1 MSDDVQRRIDW
12 LLGRRGES
20 ASPRTLSAREQL
32 GYTREECRDD
42 PEARRRVRK
51 LYYAQRERAEYE
63 ASRDIGEI
71 PEVQNPERRKRCSA
85 SLKLFIEEY
94 FRSDDKFNLP
104 WASFHLEA
112 LRKMEA
118 SIINGGLFALALP
131 RGSGKAL
138 ALDTP
143 IPTPDGWSTMG
154 ALKIGDVVYDEQGNP
169 CHVVF
174 KSEVFTDHK
183 CYKVTFTNGESVIA
197 DAGHLWQVEDH
208 YSRHDTDVR
217 TTEWLSTRY
226 VKNSKRYPELRF
238 RLPIGMPLQGVRKQ
252 LPVPPYALGAWLGD
266 GTAKKSTLT
275 LFNDDAPHIC
285 DMVCKSGWTVDKCK
299 YGEQSN
305 CATYILNR
313 VGKGRLGKISSGVHF
328 LREAGVYGDK
338 HIPEAY
344 LRASFE
350 DRLLLLQGIM
360 DTDGYSDKQGHCDIC
375 IKSEKFALSFGEL
388 LSTMGIRYS
397 MNDKFVILDG
407 KKFHTHRFYFNV
419 CNGIQPFSLPRKQI
433 HDDGRYGGRLMIAKI
448 EEVETVPTQCIMV
461 DSKSHLFRAGRTMF
475 VTHNS
480 SISERAIIWAILYGY
495 RRYVVAIGDG
505 RSAAQEI
512 LETVQTEIESNEK
525 LIADFPEVCYPIAK
539 LDGIVQRATGQRHHG
554 KPTDISWG
562 SSGTIVFP
570 TIEGSPSSGSILVTA
585 GINSRLRGM
594 KRTTHDGREL
604 RPDFVFLDDVQNDR
618 SAASQSQI
626 DKRLK
631 VIRGTVLGLAG
642 AGNKMAAVMACTV
655 IRRGD
660 VADICLDRQ
669 QSPEWN
675 GTRYGLLESMPVNE
689 ELWKQY
695 HDIWSES
702 QRTGHGISE
711 ATEFYRKHQRG
722 MDEGAMPT
730 WPERYEHDELS
741 AVQYAMDK
749 LYQNRDTFYSEY
761 QNQPLDETS
770 SDQIRLEP
778 QEVIAKVSGLPRY
791 AVPQECTRVVAYI
804 DVQAKLLPYVVM
816 AFSDD
821 GTGHVIDYG
830 TYPDLRTW
838 DWTLADVT
846 KTYQTAG
853 MGFEGSLTQA
863 LDTLTQQLIGRKW
876 IREDGTEMQIERCLV
891 DAAWGVS
898 SSTVVSFCSRSQY
911 STVLMPSFGRS
922 ITADKRPYSEYRRVA
937 GQTIGDFWLVSRNR
951 QNVRVIEIDTNFV
964 KTLVAMRIRTA
975 IGDRGSFQLWGK
987 QHDVS
992 TNAIH
997 RNFSQQM
1004 TSEYGTP
1011 TSGRDRTV
1019 NVWRLLPGR
1028 DNHYFDAVCG
1038 CYAAASERGTSYA
1051 GQTKAKTEKRAVSLP
1066 RSGSRKGRM
1075 E

>member
-20 ASPRTLSAREQL
+20 APSRPMSAREQL

-51 LYYAQRERAEYE
+51 LYYAQRERQEYE
-63 ASRDIGEI
+63 AARDIGEI
-71 PEVQNPERRKRCSA
+71 PEVQNPERRERCSK
-85 SLKLFIEEY
+85 SLQTFIEEY
-94 FRSDDKFNLP
+94 FKSYDKFNLP

-112 LRKMEA
+112 IRRMEA

-131 RGSGKAL
+131 RGSGKTAL
-138 ALDTP
+138 T
-143 IPTPDGWSTMG
+143 
-154 ALKIGDVVYDEQGNP
+154 
-169 CHVVF
+169 
-174 KSEVFTDHK
+174 
-183 CYKVTFTNGESVIA
+183 
-197 DAGHLWQVEDH
+197 
-208 YSRHDTDVR
+208 
-217 TTEWLSTRY
+217 
-226 VKNSKRYPELRF
+226 
-238 RLPIGMPLQGVRKQ
+238 
-252 LPVPPYALGAWLGD
+252 
-266 GTAKKSTLT
+266 
-275 LFNDDAPHIC
+275 
-285 DMVCKSGWTVDKCK
+285 
-299 YGEQSN
+299 
-305 CATYILNR
+305 
-313 VGKGRLGKISSGVHF
+313 
-328 LREAGVYGDK
+328 
-338 HIPEAY
+338 
-344 LRASFE
+344 
-350 DRLLLLQGIM
+350 
-360 DTDGYSDKQGHCDIC
+360 
-375 IKSEKFALSFGEL
+375 
-388 LSTMGIRYS
+388 
-397 MNDKFVILDG
+397 
-407 KKFHTHRFYFNV
+407 
-419 CNGIQPFSLPRKQI
+419 
-433 HDDGRYGGRLMIAKI
+433 
-448 EEVETVPTQCIMV
+448 
-461 DSKSHLFRAGRTMF
+461 
-475 VTHNS
+475 
-480 SISERAIIWAILYGY
+480 ERAIIWAILYGY

-525 LIADFPEVCYPIAK
+525 LIADFPEVCYPIAQ
-539 LDGIVQRATGQRHHG
+539 LQGIVQRATGQRYHG
-554 KPTDISWG
+554 RPTDISWG

-570 TIEGSPSSGSILVTA
+570 TIEGSPSSGAILVTA

-594 KRTTHDGREL
+594 KRTTSDGREL

-618 SAASQSQI
+618 SASSQSQI

-642 AGNKMAAVMACTV
+642 AGKKMAGVMACTV

-675 GTRYGLLESMPVNE
+675 GTRYGLLEAMPVNE

-695 HDIWSES
+695 HEIWAES

-711 ATEFYRKHQRG
+711 ATEFYRLHQRE

-730 WPERYEHDELS
+730 WPERFEHDEIS

-761 QNQPLDETS
+761 MNQPLDEIS
-770 SDQIRLEP
+770 ENEIRLEP
-778 QEVIAKVSGLPRY
+778 QEIIAKVSGLPRY

-830 TYPDLRTW
+830 TYPDLKTW

-853 MGFEGSLTQA
+853 MGFEGSLTLA
-863 LDTLTQQLIGRKW
+863 LDTLTQQLIGRKY

-898 SSTVVSFCSRSQY
+898 SSTVVTYCSRSQW

-922 ITADKRPYSEYRRVA
+922 ITADKKPYSEYRKIA
-937 GQTIGDFWLVSRNR
+937 GQTIGDFWLISKNR
-951 QNVRVIEIDTNFV
+951 QNVRVMEIDTNFV
-964 KTLVAMRIRTA
+964 KTLVSMRIRTA
-975 IGDRGSFQLWGK
+975 IGDKGSFQIWGK
-987 QHDVS
+987 QHDVH

-997 RNFSQQM
+997 RTFSQQM
-1004 TSEYGTP
+1004 TSEYGIP
-1011 TSGRDRTV
+1011 TAGRSRTV

-1028 DNHYFDAVCG
+1028 DNHYFDCVCG
-1038 CYAAASERGTSYA
+1038 CYAAASERGVSYA
-1051 GQTKAKTEKRAVSLP
+1051 GSTRKSQKRIVNLPKTNQQR
-1066 RSGSRKGRM
+1066 
-1075 E
+1075 

>member
-20 ASPRTLSAREQL
+20 APPRTLSAREQL
-32 GYTREECRDD
+32 GYTRGECRDD

-51 LYYAQRERAEYE
+51 LYYAQRERQEYE
-63 ASRDIGEI
+63 KSRDIGEI
-71 PEVQNPERRKRCSA
+71 PEVQNPERRERCTT
-85 SLKLFIEEY
+85 SLRLFIEEY
-94 FRSDDKFNLP
+94 FRDAEKFNLP

-112 LRKMEA
+112 IRKMEA

-131 RGSGKAL
+131 RSSGKTAL
-138 ALDTP
+138 
-143 IPTPDGWSTMG
+143 
-154 ALKIGDVVYDEQGNP
+154 
-169 CHVVF
+169 
-174 KSEVFTDHK
+174 
-183 CYKVTFTNGESVIA
+183 
-197 DAGHLWQVEDH
+197 
-208 YSRHDTDVR
+208 
-217 TTEWLSTRY
+217 
-226 VKNSKRYPELRF
+226 
-238 RLPIGMPLQGVRKQ
+238 
-252 LPVPPYALGAWLGD
+252 
-266 GTAKKSTLT
+266 
-275 LFNDDAPHIC
+275 
-285 DMVCKSGWTVDKCK
+285 
-299 YGEQSN
+299 
-305 CATYILNR
+305 
-313 VGKGRLGKISSGVHF
+313 
-328 LREAGVYGDK
+328 
-338 HIPEAY
+338 
-344 LRASFE
+344 
-350 DRLLLLQGIM
+350 
-360 DTDGYSDKQGHCDIC
+360 
-375 IKSEKFALSFGEL
+375 
-388 LSTMGIRYS
+388 
-397 MNDKFVILDG
+397 
-407 KKFHTHRFYFNV
+407 
-419 CNGIQPFSLPRKQI
+419 
-433 HDDGRYGGRLMIAKI
+433 
-448 EEVETVPTQCIMV
+448 
-461 DSKSHLFRAGRTMF
+461 
-475 VTHNS
+475 
-480 SISERAIIWAILYGY
+480 SERAIIWAILYGY
-495 RRYVVAIGDG
+495 RHYIVAIGDG

-525 LIADFPEVCYPIAK
+525 LIADFPEVCYPISK
-539 LDGIVQRATGQRHHG
+539 LDGIVQRATGQRYHG
-554 KPTDISWG
+554 RPTDISWG

-604 RPDFVFLDDVQNDR
+604 RPDFVFLDDIQNDR

-642 AGNKMAAVMACTV
+642 AGKKMAGVMACTV

-669 QSPEWN
+669 QSPEWH

-695 HDIWSES
+695 HNIWSES

-711 ATEFYRKHQRG
+711 ATEFYRLHQKE

-741 AVQYAMDK
+741 AVQYAMNR
-749 LYQNRDTFYSEY
+749 LYSNRETFYSEY

-770 SDQIRLEP
+770 TDQIRLEP

-791 AVPQECTRVVAYI
+791 AVPQECTRIVAYI
-804 DVQAKLLPYVVM
+804 DVQAKLLPYAVM
-816 AFSDD
+816 AFADD

-838 DWTLADVT
+838 DWTLADVS

-853 MGFEGSLTQA
+853 MGFEGSLTLA
-863 LDTLTQQLIGRKW
+863 LDTLTQQLIGRKY

-898 SSTVVSFCSRSQY
+898 SSTVVTYCSRSQW

-922 ITADKRPYSEYRRVA
+922 ITADKRPYSEYRKVA
-937 GQTIGDFWLVSRNR
+937 GQTIGDFWLVTRNR

-964 KTLVAMRIRTA
+964 KTLVSMRIRTA

-997 RNFSQQM
+997 RNFAKQM
-1004 TSEYGTP
+1004 TSEYGIP
-1011 TSGRDRTV
+1011 TAGRDRTV

-1028 DNHYFDAVCG
+1028 DNHYFDCICG
-1038 CYAAASERGTSYA
+1038 CYAAASERGLSYA
-1051 GQTKAKTEKRAVSLP
+1051 GQTKTKAEKRAVSLP
-1066 RSGSRKGRM
+1066 RSGSRRGRM